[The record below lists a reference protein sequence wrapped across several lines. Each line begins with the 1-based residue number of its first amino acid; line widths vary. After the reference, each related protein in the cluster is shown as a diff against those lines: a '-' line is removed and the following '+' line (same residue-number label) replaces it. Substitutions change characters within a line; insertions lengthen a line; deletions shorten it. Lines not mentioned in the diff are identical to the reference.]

1 MFQYCWLLK
10 FYWPSNIDQYCTSEH
25 PVFSNVGPTYEE
37 LTQFVI
43 VLLENLLSFIKD
55 SATQ

>member
-10 FYWPSNIDQYCTSEH
+10 FYFPNSIGQYCTSEH

-43 VLLENLLSFIKD
+43 VLLGKSVVFY
-55 SATQ
+55 

>member
-1 MFQYCWLLK
+1 MNVSVLLAVKILLAQQYWSILH
-10 FYWPSNIDQYCTSEH
+10 FEH

-55 SATQ
+55 CAT

>member
-10 FYWPSNIDQYCTSEH
+10 FYWPSNIGQYCISEH
-25 PVFSNVGPTYEE
+25 PVFSNVRPTYEE

-55 SATQ
+55 SAT

>member
-10 FYWPSNIDQYCTSEH
+10 FYWPSNIGQYCTFEH

-55 SATQ
+55 SAT